1 MIDGMRSKNDYLD
14 AYIEF
19 LYAKNI
25 ADSTIISYSSIIEEF
40 FRYTDSIVI
49 TKKIKNDFLMKQQNF
64 RPRTIYRKMNI
75 LKNFYTF
82 ISGVLN
88 ENIEN
93 YFIDFDLKL
102 PSEKNAKVLYQEEIE
117 NIFEIISKDEI
128 YSLENLFFELLYVT
142 GMRISELK
150 NVKILD
156 IDLENTMIL
165 VQGKGGKERIVVY
178 PESLNVRLYTYLK
191 ARKYILDFFEIQHN
205 YVFIDFGTGKQI
217 SKNSIYNNVVS
228 LGIRTGYK
236 LKPHLLRHSFATH
249 LLENGCDLRY
259 IQELLGHSSVQTTTR
274 YTKVQIEHK
283 KELMKT
289 CHPRA

>member
-93 YFIDFDLKL
+93 YFVDFDLKL

-274 YTKVQIEHK
+274 YTRVQIEHK

>member
-93 YFIDFDLKL
+93 YFVDFDLKL

-165 VQGKGGKERIVVY
+165 VEGKGGKERIVVY

-191 ARKYILDFFEIQHN
+191 ARKYILDFFEIRHN
-205 YVFIDFGTGKQI
+205 YVFIDFSTGKQI

-259 IQELLGHSSVQTTTR
+259 IQELLGHSSVTQTTR
-274 YTKVQIEHK
+274 YTRVQIEHK